1 MEAVIPRPGDRVP
14 KPIRYD
20 LIIIGGGPA
29 GLTAAVYASLL
40 GMQALL
46 ISPNLGGQT
55 VKGSKSKN
63 NVGYEFISGGELIFR
78 FQDQLL
84 QHDYLKHRI
93 AEVKTVQ
100 HCGDHL
106 KVQAKR
112 GGEQYEAT
120 ALIITTGMRRRFF
133 GVPGEQRVAG
143 VQVKNQE
150 SGEEQYFPVGGSFIE
165 LGWMPNTETVSS
177 LVDLNSRGEIQIR
190 PDCST
195 SCEGVFAAGDVTNAF
210 GKLVI
215 IAIGE
220 GAKAALSAHEYL
232 LNVRPRK
239 AKK

>member
-150 SGEEQYFPVGGSFIE
+150 SGEEQYFPVGGKSGTLKNWYSGNPKPYIHAKSGT
-165 LGWMPNTETVSS
+165 LGNNYNLSGY
-177 LVDLNSRGEIQIR
+177 L
-190 PDCST
+190 
-195 SCEGVFAAGDVTNAF
+195 VTNS
-210 GKLVI
+210 GKILI
-215 IAIGE
+215 FSYMNNHYLHSNNAIKE
-220 GAKAALSAHEYL
+220 KMQTTFEWLRDNY
-232 LNVRPRK
+232 
-239 AKK
+239 

>member
-1 MEAVIPRPGDRVP
+1 MVCT
-14 KPIRYD
+14 KKNRYD

-46 ISPNLGGQT
+46 ISTNLGGQA
-55 VKGSKSKN
+55 VEKSKSDN
-63 NVGYEFISGGELIFR
+63 YMGYEFISSEELIFR

-84 QHDYLKHRI
+84 QHEYLKHRI
-93 AEVKTVQ
+93 AEVTTVQ
-100 HCGDHL
+100 HYRDHL
-106 KVQAKR
+106 KVQAK

-120 ALIITTGMRRRFF
+120 AIIMTTGMRRRFF

-165 LGWMPNTETVSS
+165 LGWMPNAEAVSS
-177 LVDLNSRGEIQIR
+177 LVDLNSRGEIKIR

-195 SCEGVFAAGDVTNAF
+195 SCQGVFAAGDVTNAF

-215 IAIGE
+215 IAVGE

-232 LNVRPRK
+232 LNVQPRK
-239 AKK
+239 VEE